1 MVLPGLAV
9 IVAIVFGIRKW
20 NNDPHENIV
29 SNKHWVFLAEMLGKH
44 STVLE
49 KLEKGAP
56 IEG

>member
-20 NNDPHENIV
+20 NNDPLENTV
-29 SNKHWVFLAEMLGKH
+29 TNKYWELLAEMLGKH

-56 IEG
+56 TEG